1 LNIRIFGNKTFLPKP
16 VTSRFFF
23 SHIKKGK
30 KKELQK
36 VSKDIHGE
44 LIERCC
50 KNDGV
55 AQLRIYEYYFKQMY
69 NTSLRILNDPE
80 EAEDV
85 MQESFLDAFRKIH
98 SYSGDGSFGGWLRR
112 IVVNNSLD
120 ALRKRKNELSL
131 DEERIEIPDIED
143 KYDENINY
151 RVDEIKN
158 AIKNLSDDDRIIIS
172 LFLFEGYDHDEISQ
186 ILSISNN
193 TSRTRYSRA
202 KKRLLRRLTVSRAES
217 IFNLN

>member
-1 LNIRIFGNKTFLPKP
+1 
-16 VTSRFFF
+16 
-23 SHIKKGK
+23 
-30 KKELQK
+30 
-36 VSKDIHGE
+36 
-44 LIERCC
+44 
-50 KNDGV
+50 
-55 AQLRIYEYYFKQMY
+55 
-69 NTSLRILNDPE
+69 
-80 EAEDV
+80 

-151 RVDEIKN
+151 RADEIKN

>member
-1 LNIRIFGNKTFLPKP
+1 
-16 VTSRFFF
+16 
-23 SHIKKGK
+23 
-30 KKELQK
+30 
-36 VSKDIHGE
+36 

-55 AQLRIYEYYFKQMY
+55 AQLRIYEHYYKQMY
-69 NTSLRILNDPE
+69 NTSLRILNNPQ

-120 ALRKRKNELSL
+120 ALRKRKDELSL
-131 DEERIEIPDIED
+131 DEGRVEIPEIED

-158 AIKNLSDDDRIIIS
+158 AITKLSDDDRIIIS
-172 LFLFEGYDHDEISQ
+172 LFLFEGYDHNEISQ

-202 KKRLLRRLTVSRAES
+202 KKRLLRHLTVKRAES